1 MSWLIISVW
10 KDSLLEMKKKKR
22 NYEQKKK
29 RASPPPPNRKRRG
42 GGGED
47 AYLNGA
53 SKALNLWTGPTALF
67 RALSAE
73 ALFFWGGGGDF
84 IKTQFF
90 SE

>member
-29 RASPPPPNRKRRG
+29 RAPPPPPNQKW

-73 ALFFWGGGGDF
+73 ALFIFFWGGDF
-84 IKTQFF
+84 IKTHFF

>member
-1 MSWLIISVW
+1 M
-10 KDSLLEMKKKKR
+10 
-22 NYEQKKK
+22 
-29 RASPPPPNRKRRG
+29 NRKRKEPPTPKSKKEG
-42 GGGED
+42 GGD

-73 ALFFWGGGGDF
+73 SLFFFGGGDF
-84 IKTQFF
+84 IKTHFF

>member
-29 RASPPPPNRKRRG
+29 GAPPPKQKG
-42 GGGED
+42 GGVD

-73 ALFFWGGGGDF
+73 ALFFFGGGDF

>member
-29 RASPPPPNRKRRG
+29 GAPPPKQKG
-42 GGGED
+42 GGVD

-73 ALFFWGGGGDF
+73 ALFFGGGGLY
-84 IKTQFF
+84 
-90 SE
+90 

>member
-1 MSWLIISVW
+1 MNR
-10 KDSLLEMKKKKR
+10 KR
-22 NYEQKKK
+22 KE
-29 RASPPPPNRKRRG
+29 PPPPPPKQKRG
-42 GGGED
+42 GGVD

-73 ALFFWGGGGDF
+73 ALFFGGGDF